1 MYVIFLCVLSS
12 FGVLYILEAINK
24 HAYKILPKV
33 TIDEGNFFDRKLEVK
48 EIHSLK
54 EYIVAKVTIYV
65 RMRRIGNLEND
76 DISDFDLRAL
86 EELQQYINIDL
97 KQYINNLMLNPVSKI
112 HKVSSHIECK
122 LKRGKLDFYLSSR
135 NNNSFPDFITIRF
148 ESFSKDRPVLE
159 VSNFENSSYT
169 YKIKSKHIRFINPD
183 VKAIC
188 DIKEIVNRIG
198 GLNVSQTMQLQV
210 A

>member
-1 MYVIFLCVLSS
+1 MYVILCVLSS
-12 FGVLYILEAINK
+12 FGVLYILETINK
-24 HAYKILPKV
+24 HAYKILPRL
-33 TIDEGNFFDRKLEVK
+33 TIDEGNFFDRKLGLK
-48 EIHSLK
+48 KIHSLK
-54 EYIVAKVTIYV
+54 EYIMEKVAIYV
-65 RMRRIGNLEND
+65 RMQRIGNLENE

-86 EELQQYINIDL
+86 EELKQYINSDL
-97 KQYINNLMLNPVSKI
+97 KQYINNLKLNQISKV

-135 NNNSFPDFITIRF
+135 NNLLPDFITIRF

-169 YKIKSKHIRFINPD
+169 YKIKSKHIRFISPD
-183 VKAIC
+183 IKAIC
-188 DIKEIVNRIG
+188 EIKELVDRI